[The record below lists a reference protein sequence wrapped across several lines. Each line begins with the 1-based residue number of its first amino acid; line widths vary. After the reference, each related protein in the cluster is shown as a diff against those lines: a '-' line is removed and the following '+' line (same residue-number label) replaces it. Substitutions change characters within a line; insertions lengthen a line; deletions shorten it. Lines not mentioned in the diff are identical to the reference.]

1 MHAILFHRADY
12 QILYDTLN
20 HRVETTVGSTVTDFV
35 FNAGGQRVS
44 EWNASTH
51 AQLKG
56 HYYWGSKPVAYYTTA
71 SDGGAAVHFEHQ
83 DWLGTERMRTAY
95 NGSVEGSYASLPYGD
110 GQTASGTDT
119 DANHVAMLDFDSE
132 SDTDH
137 AKYRQYSPT
146 EGRWL
151 RPDPYS
157 GSYHFRN
164 PQSMNRYVYAMNSP
178 LSKIDPSGLDNEW
191 SPDEGGGYFGFD
203 GGGGGYGGPG
213 GFESAFDGLT
223 VVTTVYVYGDADTCD
238 YSKDTG
244 CVVGWESYQFN
255 LQGEAAQNAVFA
267 QVDSRSG
274 NGGNG
279 APNND
284 TPWYKTCTAKALGK
298 GAVNLGIDALGF
310 LPEVGGVARVVGHQA
325 GYVGKV
331 ADNVGKNM
339 LTAGTK
345 TTGFLNSA
353 TGIDSSDWTT
363 WVSAGITAADFVPVL
378 SDFTTPAAMIWDAG
392 TAAYKAYQC
401 P

>member
-191 SPDEGGGYFGFD
+191 SPDEGGEDYTDD
-203 GGGGGYGGPG
+203 GGWGGDGGYGGNGFGGYAAGPGNDNSNNDNSGCSSSGADFCQDVYDTNNKDSSVGPSWSCPSCYAQMQFDYELESLQFNQLAQLSMHPQGTPG
-213 GFESAFDGLT
+213 GSN
-223 VVTTVYVYGDADTCD
+223 
-238 YSKDTG
+238 S
-244 CVVGWESYQFN
+244 
-255 LQGEAAQNAVFA
+255 
-267 QVDSRSG
+267 SG
-274 NGGNG
+274 S
-279 APNND
+279 APNNFSPIKFAIN
-284 TPWYKTCTAKALGK
+284 TFLASKLGGLPSCK
-298 GAVNLGIDALGF
+298 GLDNAGDVLEWGGGAVGTAGVVLTIDTFGVGA
-310 LPEVGGVARVVGHQA
+310 PITTPMIVGGTVVGF
-325 GYVGKV
+325 VG
-331 ADNVGKNM
+331 
-339 LTAGTK
+339 LTADK
-345 TTGFLNSA
+345 ASKH
-353 TGIDSSDWTT
+353 GIGCWE
-363 WVSAGITAADFVPVL
+363 
-378 SDFTTPAAMIWDAG
+378 
-392 TAAYKAYQC
+392 
-401 P
+401 

>member
-1 MHAILFHRADY
+1 LFHRADY

-279 APNND
+279 APNNGEPAKPPL
-284 TPWYKTCTAKALGK
+284 TPQQQKTCHDLNVYSKKLVLTGGATAG
-298 GAVNLGIDALGF
+298 
-310 LPEVGGVARVVGHQA
+310 VGGL
-325 GYVGKV
+325 
-331 ADNVGKNM
+331 M
-339 LTAGTK
+339 TLGT
-345 TTGFLNSA
+345 
-353 TGIDSSDWTT
+353 
-363 WVSAGITAADFVPVL
+363 ITA
-378 SDFTTPAAMIWDAG
+378 PAGAIVAG
-392 TAAYKAYQC
+392 AGGVVALAGGIVDLWAYEVC
-401 P
+401 N